1 MAQRLLIIEDDK
13 LLGEVLTRK
22 LTGEGF
28 EVTLCNDG
36 AEGLAKLKEMRPDM
50 VLLDIILPTMNG
62 YEILEAR
69 AQDESLKAIPIIII
83 SNSGQPVEINRALA
97 LGVKDY
103 LIKAVIDPET
113 VLEKVR
119 YHLAHPDA
127 QAPAQVSIKGKK
139 ILWVEDDTFLSEILG
154 KRFERE
160 QCISLYCPTG
170 EDALQELATE
180 TPDLIMLDLILPGM
194 SGFEILEKIKKDERL
209 RPIPV
214 IVFSNLGQQSDIDAV
229 MRLGALKH
237 FVKAEMN
244 PDDIV
249 REIADTLASQS

>member
-1 MAQRLLIIEDDK
+1 MAQRILIIEDDK
-13 LLGEVLTRK
+13 LLGEVLTQK
-22 LTGEGF
+22 LAGAGF

-36 AEGLAKLKEMRPDM
+36 AEGMERFKEMRPDL

-62 YEILEAR
+62 YEILETR
-69 AQDESLKAIPIIII
+69 AQDQSLMAIPVIII

-103 LIKAVIDPET
+103 LVKAVIDPEA
-113 VLEKVR
+113 VLEKVK

-127 QAPAQVSIKGKK
+127 EAPEQVSIKGKK
-139 ILWVEDDTFLSEILG
+139 ILWVEDDTFLSEILA

-160 QCISLYCPTG
+160 QCISIYCPTG
-170 EDALQELATE
+170 EDALQKLATE

-194 SGFEILEKIKKDERL
+194 SGFEILERIKKDSRIKD
-209 RPIPV
+209 IPV

-229 MRLGALKH
+229 LKLGALKH

-249 REIADTLASQS
+249 REIADTLAPKQ